1 MATRAERAAAW
12 VRIAEA
18 VEAELPVFG
27 GKPANLA
34 AWAESAR
41 AFGDFERSV
50 SALDA
55 LKARTAPQAA
65 AKAKE

>member
-12 VRIAEA
+12 GRIAA
-18 VEAELPVFG
+18 AIEAELPVFG
-27 GKPANLA
+27 GKPAALA
-34 AWAESAR
+34 AWAETAR

-50 SALDA
+50 GALDA
-55 LKARTAPQAA
+55 LKARTVPQAA